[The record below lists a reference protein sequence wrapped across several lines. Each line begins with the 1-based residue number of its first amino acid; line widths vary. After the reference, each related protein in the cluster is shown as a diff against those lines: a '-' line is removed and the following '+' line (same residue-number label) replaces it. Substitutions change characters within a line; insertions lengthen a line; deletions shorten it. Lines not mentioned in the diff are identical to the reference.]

1 MPSFEGFTGAVGQ
14 VSFYDD
20 TTRNIWLPFYL
31 NGWSPWTS
39 KVNVTCARCSACS
52 ILHLLSQPLTET
64 SESRWEAIWST
75 TCCELS
81 LIAGWIWE
89 VPASPFACTA
99 MPIKK
104 GAVSWLN
111 FKISLLRR
119 GYFWSVFHYGCKKLA
134 LQSGW
139 GQGCAVWMWEGHPE
153 LSDVETAVWH
163 WAPCPLQ
170 LHGGKTSLCFW
181 SCCQVRGQN

>member
-1 MPSFEGFTGAVGQ
+1 MGEVLELVRSMWLVPAVQ
-14 VSFYDD
+14 HALFYICFH
-20 TTRNIWLPFYL
+20 N
-31 NGWSPWTS
+31 
-39 KVNVTCARCSACS
+39 
-52 ILHLLSQPLTET
+52 HLTET

-99 MPIKK
+99 TPIKK

-119 GYFWSVFHYGCKKLA
+119 GYFWSVFHYGCKKLV

-139 GQGCAVWMWEGHPE
+139 GQGCAAWMWEGYSE
-153 LSDVETAVWH
+153 LSHVETAVWH
-163 WAPCPLQ
+163 WAPCSLQ